1 MDTFHSMYLCAWP
14 WYVGICPH
22 VTHTLTYFNCHSF
35 PVLPWMLS
43 RFSFTCFLYMC
54 IYFYLYPPFCTMYM
68 LCMLLFFLCTIKV
81 IIIFFFSIH
90 SHCLNHFPK
99 QIYVII
105 TNLLMALNPSNHQLQ
120 VSFMYWMLTLSNAV
134 IVGREMTS
142 SRSKININKAG
153 SSLLFNNTC
162 DRRHQLDNIIFH
174 RTMLFLSSFCEARRE

>member
-1 MDTFHSMYLCAWP
+1 MTHCLGWRKLYSINFVTIHWLTISWTHSIQFYLFSL
-14 WYVGICPH
+14 YVHLFLFVSPILHNVH
-22 VTHTLTYFNCHSF
+22 VMHVVVF
-35 PVLPWMLS
+35 PVHYK
-43 RFSFTCFLYMC
+43 T
-54 IYFYLYPPFCTMYM
+54 
-68 LCMLLFFLCTIKV
+68 V
-81 IIIFFFSIH
+81 IVIFFFSIH